1 MTNLFDRLPP
11 EAVLTDK
18 QVCEL
23 VGISQ
28 DTLWRLERK
37 GDAPPRV
44 QLSARRHG
52 RRLAD
57 VRRWL
62 AERTVARENRGAS
75 SSL

>member
-23 VGISQ
+23 VGISV

-37 GDAPPRV
+37 GDAPPRI

-62 AERTVARENRGAS
+62 AERTVTRGKTAA
-75 SSL
+75 

>member
-1 MTNLFDRLPP
+1 MMNRLDQLPP
-11 EAVLTDK
+11 EAILTDRE
-18 QVCEL
+18 VAEL
-23 VGISQ
+23 VGISV
-28 DTLWRLERK
+28 DTLCRLERK

-62 AERTVARENRGAS
+62 AERTVS
-75 SSL
+75 SRKTAAA

>member
-1 MTNLFDRLPP
+1 MMNRLDQLPP
-11 EAVLTDK
+11 EAILTDRE
-18 QVCEL
+18 VSEL
-23 VGISQ
+23 VGISV
-28 DTLWRLERK
+28 DTLSRLERK

-62 AERTVARENRGAS
+62 AERTVRKSTAA
-75 SSL
+75 

>member
-1 MTNLFDRLPP
+1 MTLLDQLPP
-11 EAVLTDK
+11 EAILTDK

-23 VGISQ
+23 TGISR
-28 DTLWRLERK
+28 DTFWRLERN

-44 QLSARRHG
+44 QLSPRRHG

-62 AERTVARENRGAS
+62 AERTVTLGKTAAA
-75 SSL
+75 

>member
-1 MTNLFDRLPP
+1 MTDHFLDRLPP

-18 QVCEL
+18 QLCEL
-23 VGISQ
+23 VGISL
-28 DTLWRLERK
+28 DTLVRLERQ

-44 QLSARRHG
+44 QLSPRRHG

-62 AERTVARENRGAS
+62 AERTVTVEKSTAA
-75 SSL
+75 

>member
-1 MTNLFDRLPP
+1 MTNHLDRLPP

-62 AERTVARENRGAS
+62 AERTVTLGKTAAA
-75 SSL
+75 

>member
-1 MTNLFDRLPP
+1 MTNLLDGLPP
-11 EAVLTDK
+11 EAILADK

-37 GDAPPRV
+37 GDAPPRI
-44 QLSARRHG
+44 QLSPRRHG

-57 VRRWL
+57 VRAWI
-62 AERTVARENRGAS
+62 AERTVPLKKTAAA
-75 SSL
+75 

>member
-1 MTNLFDRLPP
+1 MTNILDRLPP
-11 EAVLTDK
+11 EAILTDK

-44 QLSARRHG
+44 QLSTRRHG

-62 AERTVARENRGAS
+62 AERTVMLGRTAAA
-75 SSL
+75 